1 MSEFNDSVES
11 MDDMDLL
18 CEDMDGL
25 MDMTDSEDI
34 PSALIIANIDQSIF
48 TDPAAQAAFENVF
61 RDLDKD
67 VSFIY
72 LKNFRRARLQ
82 FSSTDYA
89 AIARIRYDGVVICG
103 QSIRCYFIQPRPAN
117 DNDNTFLRPPQQSR
131 MFLISPPASPPV
143 GWESI
148 PESEP
153 VINYDLLH
161 AIAKL
166 NPGETH
172 EVHPPSMAAP
182 AIIVHLCEDD
192 TGFPAE
198 KPTKILQTRRPDAN

>member
-1 MSEFNDSVES
+1 MSELNDSVES

-25 MDMTDSEDI
+25 MDMTDTDDI
-34 PSALIIANIDQSIF
+34 PSALIIANIDPIVFS
-48 TDPAAQAAFENVF
+48 DPVAQAAFEHAF

-89 AIARIRYDGVVICG
+89 AVARIRYDGVVICG
-103 QSIRCYFIQPRPAN
+103 QSIRCYFIQPRPAV
-117 DNDNTFLRPPQQSR
+117 DNAFLRPPQPKR

-143 GWESI
+143 GWESM

-166 NPGETH
+166 TPGETH
-172 EVHPPSMAAP
+172 EVHPSSVAAP
-182 AIIVHLCEDD
+182 SIVVHLCEDSG
-192 TGFPAE
+192 GFQAE
-198 KPTKILQTRRPDAN
+198 KLKITQTRRPDVN